1 MSELKKFAVITHD
14 DLRVRRF
21 QTKDELQDAIIAI
34 LKNGCEFTPFK
45 FYFDLGKWVAFDLI
59 GCSREI

>member
-1 MSELKKFAVITHD
+1 MKRFAVIIHD

-34 LKNGCEFTPFK
+34 QKNEYEFTAFK
-45 FYFDLGKWVAFDLI
+45 FYFDLGKWVAF
-59 GCSREI
+59 EK